1 MRDNHFDP
9 TTELTIAGIDTSDG
23 QGHPCYDGASNAE
36 PDDSPGMQHLV
47 QAMVRRA
54 PFTAVTVTTIGRTR
68 FVNCGRR
75 RTRALRMANKIRI
88 ASGLEPFKMPVV
100 TQQFSGDDRDAELE
114 RMSIAENYVRTPARG
129 ITACVRDAVRL
140 LNRGWEVNEI
150 AHSLNVTPNGAR
162 RYIKISQLEPAVQKA
177 IEKDRVSADAAL
189 LWHGLSGPEQL
200 AQLEKVLAG
209 EAPAEKTTETP
220 AASSEQPS
228 PSPRDRVVA
237 KKRSAKAAK
246 AKKDKPKRV
255 TKKDVQRELGAVV
268 KRSAKTVRKVMAL
281 PTCAFG
287 ERDKLVARWAIGD
300 GVTDD
305 EVGLF
310 VKR

>member
-9 TTELTIAGIDTSDG
+9 ATELTIVGLDTPDG
-23 QGHPCYDGASNAE
+23 PGTPGYDEASNAE
-36 PDDSPGMQHLV
+36 PDDSPGMQRLV
-47 QAMVRRA
+47 QALVRRA
-54 PFTAVTVTTIGRTR
+54 PFSAVTVTTIGRTR
-68 FVNCGRR
+68 IVNCGRR

-88 ASGLEPFKMPVV
+88 ANGLEPFKMPVV
-100 TQQFSGDDRDAELE
+100 PQQFDGAVRDMELE
-114 RMSIAENYVRTPARG
+114 IMSIAENYVRTPARG

-140 LNRGWEVNEI
+140 LNRGCEISEI
-150 AHSLNVTPNGAR
+150 ANALNVTPNGAR
-162 RYIKISQLEPAVQKA
+162 RYIKISQLAPAVQKA

-189 LWHGLSGPEQL
+189 LWHGLSEAEQL

-209 EAPAEKTTETP
+209 EPSAEKLEKTEKTP
-220 AASSEQPS
+220 AVSSEQPS
-228 PSPRDRVVA
+228 SRDKLIA
-237 KKRSAKAAK
+237 KKRNAKSR
-246 AKKDKPKRV
+246 KDAPKRV
-255 TKKDVQRELGAVV
+255 TKRDVQKSLGETV

-281 PTCAFG
+281 PTCAFS

-310 VKR
+310 VKK